1 MDKFTL
7 TNIALKKYFNGS
19 VIINHSPA
27 TSYRSR
33 CEFGYQNNHY
43 IMHDVKGKKKYLEY
57 FDIARPC
64 IANLMPQILIEINRD
79 DLIKTKLF
87 QINYRCNSN
96 NEVMVSFV
104 YHKKI
109 TDELKIR
116 ANEISLKFN
125 IQLIIRA
132 RKEFYCSRADL
143 LVDTIDGINITLYQ
157 TDQSFYQPNHFM
169 MPRMVQK
176 VIQMIKKP
184 KDL

>member
-1 MDKFTL
+1 
-7 TNIALKKYFNGS
+7 
-19 VIINHSPA
+19 
-27 TSYRSR
+27 
-33 CEFGYQNNHY
+33 
-43 IMHDVKGKKKYLEY
+43 
-57 FDIARPC
+57 
-64 IANLMPQILIEINRD
+64 MPQILIEINRD

-132 RKEFYCSRADL
+132 KKEFYCSRDDL
-143 LVDTIDGINITLYQ
+143 LIDSIDGLNITLYQ
-157 TDQSFYQPNHFM
+157 TFSIYLLHSQLNPTLEDQLICVRSCKY
-169 MPRMVQK
+169 
-176 VIQMIKKP
+176 
-184 KDL
+184 